1 MSSSADVARLKPA
14 QRAAE
19 VGYARY
25 VGWRLAQG
33 VVVVLGA
40 IVASFLITNL
50 SGNPGQVIGG
60 SFLSPQQRQQ
70 IIDQLGYNRPVLERL
85 ASYLGGAVRGDFG
98 TSYETGEP
106 ALRVVLTALPNTAL
120 LIACAIALAVV
131 VAVPVAMVSVM
142 RRGST
147 GDRLSRVVMMLAGAL
162 PDFWIAIILVRLL
175 SVNLPWLPA
184 IGFTSPQSLIMPTV
198 ALALP
203 LIPAFVRLL
212 RGALLDIVGQDFVT
226 VLRSKGFRD
235 RFIVAHQALRNAL
248 VPFITLLAMQIG
260 WLLGGTIIVEVIF
273 AWPGIGSVIN
283 NAVQARDVAVIQAA
297 VVVVACGY
305 VLLNLAADVVVALI
319 DPRVTSGIRP

>member
-1 MSSSADVARLKPA
+1 MSTLADLAGLESGEHEAAR
-14 QRAAE
+14 
-19 VGYARY
+19 RY
-25 VGWRLAQG
+25 GRYIGWRLAQG
-33 VVVVLGA
+33 LLVVAGAVVV
-40 IVASFLITNL
+40 SFLITNL

-70 IIDQLGYNRPVLERL
+70 IIDQLGYNRPVLQRL
-85 ASYLGGAVRGDFG
+85 GSYLAGAAHGDFG
-98 TSYETGEP
+98 TSYQTGEP
-106 ALRVVLTALPNTAL
+106 ALRVVLTALPNTVL
-120 LIACAIALAVV
+120 LIGCAIALAVV
-131 VAVPVAMVSVM
+131 VAVPVAMLSVL
-142 RRGST
+142 RRGSA
-147 GDRLSRVVMMLAGAL
+147 GDRSSRVVMMLAGAL

-175 SVNLPWLPA
+175 SVNLSWLPA
-184 IGFTSPQSLIMPTV
+184 IGFTSPQSLIMPTL

-212 RGALLDIVGQDFVT
+212 RGALLDVVGQDFVT

-235 RFIVAHQALRNAL
+235 RFIVAHQALRNAM
-248 VPFITLLAMQIG
+248 VPFVTLLAMQIG

-305 VLLNLAADVVVALI
+305 VLLNLAADVVVTVI
-319 DPRVTSGIRP
+319 DPRVRSGARP

>member
-1 MSSSADVARLKPA
+1 MSTSADVDRLETG
-14 QRAAE
+14 QHRAGA
-19 VGYARY
+19 GYARY

-33 VVVVLGA
+33 VVVVFGA
-40 IVASFLITNL
+40 VVLSFLITNL

-70 IIDQLGYNRPVLERL
+70 IIDQLGYNRPVLQRL
-85 ASYLGGAVRGDFG
+85 ASYLAGAAHGDFG
-98 TSYETGEP
+98 TSYQTGEP
-106 ALRVVLTALPNTAL
+106 ALRVVLTAFPNTAL
-120 LIACAIALAVV
+120 LIACAITLAVV
-131 VAVPVAMVSVM
+131 AAVPVAVLSVLH
-142 RRGST
+142 RGSA
-147 GDRLSRVVMMLAGAL
+147 GDRASRVVMMLAGAL
-162 PDFWIAIILVRLL
+162 PDFWIAIVLVRLL

-184 IGFTSPQSLIMPTV
+184 IGFTSPQSLILPTV

-212 RGALLDIVGQDFVT
+212 RGALLDVVGQEFVT

-235 RFIVAHQALRNAL
+235 RFIVAHHALRNAL
-248 VPFITLLAMQIG
+248 VPFVTLLAMQIG

-305 VLLNLAADVVVALI
+305 VLLNLAADVAVTLI
-319 DPRVTSGIRP
+319 DPRVRSGIRP